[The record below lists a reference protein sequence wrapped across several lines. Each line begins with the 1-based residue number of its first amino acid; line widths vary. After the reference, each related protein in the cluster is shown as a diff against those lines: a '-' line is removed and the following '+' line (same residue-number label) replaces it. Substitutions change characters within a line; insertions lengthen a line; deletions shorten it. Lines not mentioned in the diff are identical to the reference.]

1 LSVYH
6 LQQGGL
12 SQLAPDLAWRRPA
25 SLARAAAAE
34 FLSGAECLDDISS
47 SIAWQSVGG
56 SPWQASDCCSARAVL
71 CLAKTRSAAAHD
83 QPLDDLDVLADERRR
98 RSPEVH
104 DAFGSGAANM
114 PEVQPGMALTAVQGS
129 GLMGLS
135 YAEILDRIKI
145 AGRPLSLSFTQS
157 EPVAEP
163 EPERGWLLPKCQAS
177 CACCSAVLPLSKPRA
192 RDHGTQWAHH
202 QLTDSCAQL
211 RCCYP
216 RGYPRGC
223 RPRSE
228 LTQLWRATRRTS
240 PPSELALCKYK
251 IRLY

>member
-1 LSVYH
+1 MTRST
-6 LQQGGL
+6 
-12 SQLAPDLAWRRPA
+12 D
-25 SLARAAAAE
+25 
-34 FLSGAECLDDISS
+34 SS
-47 SIAWQSVGG
+47 SM
-56 SPWQASDCCSARAVL
+56 ASSTDMRQMDSFDEEQLSDDEWSENEGDQELGEHIDVVFSGDGKLGLVFRTGVVPLVVARIQNKGL
-71 CLAKTRSAAAHD
+71 
-83 QPLDDLDVLADERRR
+83 
-98 RSPEVH
+98 
-104 DAFGSGAANM
+104 AANM

-228 LTQLWRATRRTS
+228 LTQLWRATLRTS
-240 PPSELALCKYK
+240 PPSELALCKYYK
-251 IRLY
+251 IRPHLCNLLSG